1 MAGQRVRELRA
12 AGRDVLGLT
21 AGEPDFDTPLHVQ
34 QAAQRAMESGKTKY
48 TDVGGTPELK
58 AAIRDKF
65 ARENGLHY
73 ETSEIIVCTG
83 AKQAI
88 FNALM
93 CTVEHGA
100 EVIIPAPCWV
110 SYPDIVRLAG
120 GTPVLVP
127 CEAAS
132 GFKLTPDQLERAI
145 TPRTRWLLLNSPN
158 NPSGAVIT
166 RDEMRALADVLLRHP
181 HVCILADDIYE
192 HLVYDGREFVTPAQV
207 EPRLRDRTLTV
218 NGVSKAYAMTGWRI
232 GYAAGPAALIKNMVK
247 LQSQSTSNPSSI
259 SQAAAVA
266 ALNGPQD
273 FIQETR
279 TVFQRRRDLVV
290 DLLNQAPGVRC
301 HRPEGAFYL
310 FASCEGAI
318 GKKSPRGATI
328 ATDMDFTLHLLD
340 AANIAVI
347 QGDAYGLSPFFRISF
362 ADSEERLREGCRR
375 IRLACEEL
383 A

>member
-12 AGRDVLGLT
+12 SGRDVLGLT
-21 AGEPDFDTPLHVQ
+21 AGEPDFDTPQHIKD
-34 QAAQRAMESGKTKY
+34 AAARAMQEGQTKY
-48 TDVGGTPELK
+48 TDVGGTPQLK

-73 ETSEIIVCTG
+73 ETTEIIACSG

-88 FNALM
+88 FSALL
-93 CTVEHGA
+93 CTVEKGA

-120 GTPVLVP
+120 GTPVLVECP
-127 CEAAS
+127 ASS
-132 GFKLTPDQLERAI
+132 GFKLTAEQLEKAI

-158 NPSGAVIT
+158 NPSGAVIS
-166 RDEMRALADVLLRHP
+166 RAEMRALADVLLRHP

-192 HLVYDGREFVTPAQV
+192 HLIYDGREFATPAQV
-207 EPRLRDRTLTV
+207 EPNLRERTLTV

-232 GYAAGPAALIKNMVK
+232 GYAAGPALLIRNMTK
-247 LQSQSTSNPSSI
+247 LQSQSTSNPSAI
-259 SQAAAVA
+259 AQAAAVE

-273 FIQETR
+273 FIAETR
-279 TVFQRRRDLVV
+279 AIYQRRRDLVV
-290 DLLNQAPGVRC
+290 DLLNEAPGIRC

-310 FASCEGAI
+310 FASCEGAV
-318 GKKSPRGATI
+318 GKKSRKGAVI
-328 ATDMDFTLHLLD
+328 GTDMDFTMHLLD
-340 AANIAVI
+340 AQNIAVI
-347 QGDAYGLSPFFRISF
+347 QGDAYGISPFFRISF

>member
-21 AGEPDFDTPLHVQ
+21 AGEPDFDTPLHIR
-34 QAAQRAMESGKTKY
+34 QAAQRAMEAGKTKY

-73 ETSEIIVCTG
+73 ETSEIIACTG

-120 GTPVLVP
+120 GSPVLVP
-127 CEAAS
+127 CDAAS

-192 HLVYDGREFVTPAQV
+192 HLVYDDREFVTPAQV

-273 FIQETR
+273 FIPETR
-279 TVFQRRRDLVV
+279 AVFQRRRDLVV
-290 DLLNQAPGVRC
+290 ELLNQAPGVRC

-318 GKKSPRGATI
+318 GKKSPRGSTI

>member
-12 AGRDVLGLT
+12 SGRDVLGLT
-21 AGEPDFDTPLHVQ
+21 AGEPDFDTPENIKE
-34 QAAQRAMESGKTKY
+34 AAARAMHAGQTKY

-58 AAIRDKF
+58 AAIRAKF
-65 ARENGLHY
+65 AWENGLHY
-73 ETSEIIVCTG
+73 ETNEIIACTG

-93 CTVEHGA
+93 CTVESGV

-120 GTPVLVP
+120 GTPVLVECP
-127 CEAAS
+127 ASS
-132 GFKLTPDQLERAI
+132 GFKITAAQLEEAI
-145 TPRTRWLLLNSPN
+145 TPRTRWVLLNSPN
-158 NPSGAVIT
+158 NPSGAVFS
-166 RDEMRALADVLLRHP
+166 RAELRALADVLVRHP
-181 HVCILADDIYE
+181 HVCVLADDIYE
-192 HLVYDGREFVTPAQV
+192 HLIYGGREFATPAQV
-207 EPRLRDRTLTV
+207 EPQLRERTLTV
-218 NGVSKAYAMTGWRI
+218 NGVSKAYAMTGWRL
-232 GYAAGPAALIKNMVK
+232 GYAAGPASLIKNMVK
-247 LQSQSTSNPSSI
+247 LQSQSTSNPSAI
-259 SQAAAVA
+259 AQAATVE

-273 FIQETR
+273 FVKTSRDIFE
-279 TVFQRRRDLVV
+279 QRRGMVV

-318 GKKSPRGATI
+318 GKKNRKGAVI
-328 ATDMDFTLHLLD
+328 ASDMNFTMHLLESQ
-340 AANIAVI
+340 NIAVI

-362 ADSEERLREGCRR
+362 ADSESRLREGCRR

-383 A
+383 E